1 MANLLPD
8 QLRLMADAVPDEVAY
23 TDVVSGLDL
32 TFAEW
37 EERSNRLARWLVGR
51 GVAKGDRVA
60 VHVPPEEGD
69 RFLVAYS
76 AVHKAGAVAVP
87 TNARMVARELEL
99 RPRPRR
105 CGRRPDRRRHRGR
118 RSSQAAASLPDLRT
132 VVTTAASGPTD
143 RTGARSTWSGGTRPR
158 EGDGSTF
165 QVPVTGDDMADLMY
179 TSGTTGRP
187 KGVVVRHRQHR
198 PAPERPAGV
207 VGGGLAARLADVD
220 LRRHR
225 LDPQPDEARHAAAV
239 PAPLRRRPLVRRGRG
254 SVGRRRPSSC
264 PAMAELL
271 VASPRFA
278 TADLSSI
285 TLCPLGSAPLAPSTL
300 ALLQERLPG
309 AMVTNSW
316 GMTEAGPAFCTMPLE
331 EQSRRVGSVGKPVPP
346 TELKV
351 VGEDGEELGP
361 DEVGELLVR
370 NPGRE
375 REYFADPEATAR
387 TWRDGWL
394 HSGDLARVDADGY
407 LYIVGRE
414 KDVIIRGGNNV
425 HAADVEAV
433 LYEHPD
439 VQEAAVA
446 GVAHPVLGED
456 VGAWVVLGAGARA
469 GRARACGRSAPSGS
483 APRRC
488 PARGPSSTPCPATP
502 PARSSRPTSP
512 AVNAEVAG
520 RQGRGGT
527 GRALGRG
534 ARGAGRRGR
543 GPSPR
548 SRPSRCP
555 TGPRRRAPRRGPGW
569 RRGRRR

>member
-8 QLRLMADAVPDEVAY
+8 QLRIMADAVPDEIAY
-23 TDVVSGLDL
+23 TDVDAEVDL

-37 EERSNRLARWLVGR
+37 EERSNRLARWIVGR

-60 VHVPPEEGD
+60 IHVPTEEGD

-87 TNARMVARELEL
+87 TNARMVARELAYVLGHAGVAVALTGGSTTPTLLE
-99 RPRPRR
+99 
-105 CGRRPDRRRHRGR
+105 
-118 RSSQAAASLPDLRT
+118 AAADLPKLTT
-132 VVTTAASGPTD
+132 VVTTSVPASF
-143 RTGARSTWSGGTRPR
+143 GGGG
-158 EGDGSTF
+158 EVQVLAWDDSADVDGSAF
-165 QVPVTGDDMADLMY
+165 QVAVGGGDMADLMY

-187 KGVVVRHRQHR
+187 KGVVVRHGNIALLPNGR
-198 PAPERPAGV
+198 PTWSGSGWLHSSPMWTFAGIASTHNPMKL
-207 VGGGLAARLADVD
+207 GLRLLYLPRFDVD
-220 LRRHR
+220 RWF
-225 LDPQPDEARHAAAV
+225 DAV
-239 PAPLRRRPLVRRGRG
+239 EQ
-254 SVGRRRPSSC
+254 RRPSAAFLV

-285 TLCPLGSAPLAPSTL
+285 TLCPLGSAPVAPSTM
-300 ALLQERLPG
+300 ATLQERMPQ

-351 VGEDGEELGP
+351 VGPDGEALGP

-375 REYFADPEATAR
+375 REYFGDPEATAR

-394 HSGDLARVDADGY
+394 HSGDLARVDGDGY
-407 LYIVGRE
+407 LYIVGRQ

-433 LYEHPD
+433 LYEHSD
-439 VQEAAVA
+439 VREAAVA
-446 GVAHPVLGED
+446 GVVHPVLGED
-456 VGAWVVLGAGARA
+456 VGAWIVLVADAAADEGSLHAFCAERLSPEKVPRSWTFVDALPRNPTGKVVKADLP
-469 GRARACGRSAPSGS
+469 GRA
-483 APRRC
+483 
-488 PARGPSSTPCPATP
+488 
-502 PARSSRPTSP
+502 
-512 AVNAEVAG
+512 
-520 RQGRGGT
+520 
-527 GRALGRG
+527 
-534 ARGAGRRGR
+534 
-543 GPSPR
+543 
-548 SRPSRCP
+548 
-555 TGPRRRAPRRGPGW
+555 
-569 RRGRRR
+569 